1 MRPSP
6 SSEAATKISR
16 RRLTLLLSASP
27 LAAQVTS
34 PPVNQKVP
42 PMGTP
47 TASANV
53 KDPAEKLR
61 RAVESVRQ
69 VSQTLSKL
77 EVPMDVEPAFQFKP

>member
-1 MRPSP
+1 
-6 SSEAATKISR
+6 
-16 RRLTLLLSASP
+16 
-27 LAAQVTS
+27 
-34 PPVNQKVP
+34 
-42 PMGTP
+42 MGTP